1 MKKAHGPNAASTA
14 CDLFLHLK
22 RTKIQHTFPSELS
35 TTDQNGKLPFSPAV
49 FYEGG
54 TGSGVI
60 CCSVAM
66 NNCSLE
72 Y

>member
-1 MKKAHGPNAASTA
+1 MQLQLLVIFSS
-14 CDLFLHLK
+14 HLK
-22 RTKIQHTFPSELS
+22 RTKIQHTFQSELS
-35 TTDQNGKLPFSPAV
+35 TTDQNDKLPFSTAV
-49 FYEGG
+49 FYIDG

-60 CCSVAM
+60 CCSVAT